1 LESPDRPENIISEDL
16 VTRCPLSI
24 YNKKKSRFM
33 VSSSAL
39 VTVKSCRVDTH

>member
-1 LESPDRPENIISEDL
+1 
-16 VTRCPLSI
+16 
-24 YNKKKSRFM
+24 M